1 MDKFVIRK
9 KQEPVTCPCPHSPQ
23 ASTSN
28 VDAKEQDEAHDSDS
42 ASDSVLDDGNSDK
55 SSTLIKKKKLY
66 DHKYKAAREKHENLG
81 KWIKPSSHGIH
92 HFNCKICNKGVV

>member
-1 MDKFVIRK
+1 MDKFIIRK

-42 ASDSVLDDGNSDK
+42 ASE
-55 SSTLIKKKKLY
+55 
-66 DHKYKAAREKHENLG
+66 YKGAWEKHEDLG
-81 KWIKPSSHGIH
+81 KWIKPSSHGQMPGDDS
-92 HFNCKICNKGVV
+92 NQSK